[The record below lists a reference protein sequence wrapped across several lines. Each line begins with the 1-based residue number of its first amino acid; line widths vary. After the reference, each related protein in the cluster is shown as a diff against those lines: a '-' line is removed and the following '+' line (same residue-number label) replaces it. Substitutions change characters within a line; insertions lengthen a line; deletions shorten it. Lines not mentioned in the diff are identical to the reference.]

1 MWDNLT
7 MDEIA
12 MRLIAAAVYGF
23 LLAVAGRFWRAANE
37 YR

>member
-23 LLAVAGRFWRAANE
+23 LLAARGSVLESGE
-37 YR
+37 